1 MEKTLGARIAEYR
14 KEKGLKQDDLA
25 EALGVSGQAVSKW
38 ENDISCPDIM
48 LLPALADKLGV
59 TVDELLRGE
68 KSDSKAVFVPEGER
82 KAADSMMLRMRF
94 NSSDGDS
101 VRINLPIPLIKVLIA
116 SGVSVASMG
125 GEKMESFDINWESI
139 MTLVEQG
146 VMGKIMEI
154 KTSDGDTLEM
164 VVE

>member
-94 NSSDGDS
+94 NSSDGD
-101 VRINLPIPLIKVLIA
+101 
-116 SGVSVASMG
+116 
-125 GEKMESFDINWESI
+125 
-139 MTLVEQG
+139 
-146 VMGKIMEI
+146 
-154 KTSDGDTLEM
+154 TLEM